1 MNASC
6 SKSNTAAYDSQV
18 PPQITGVAHVELS
31 VTDLDRSVDWYCRLL
46 GAKDVWRG
54 ANEKG
59 GYKAC
64 AILEPNTRTVLAFTE
79 HAAEKH
85 VPFSPLVPG
94 LDHLSFRVADRAA
107 IDAWV
112 AWMDEIG
119 VAHDPGNDDSV
130 TAGLNLRGPGGIPP
144 EVYGLP
150 PRT

>member
-1 MNASC
+1 M
-6 SKSNTAAYDSQV
+6 
-18 PPQITGVAHVELS
+18 PPQITGIAHVELS
-31 VTDLDRSVDWYCRLL
+31 VTDLDRSVDWYRRLL

-64 AILEPNTRTVLAFTE
+64 AILEPITHTVLAFTE
-79 HAAEKH
+79 HVAEKH

-107 IDAWV
+107 IDAWT
-112 AWMDEIG
+112 AWMGELG
-119 VAHDPGNDDSV
+119 VAHDPVNDDGV
-130 TAGLNLRGPGGIPP
+130 TASVNLRDPDGIAL
-144 EVYGLP
+144 EFYVLY

>member
-6 SKSNTAAYDSQV
+6 SKSNTAAYDSHV
-18 PPQITGVAHVELS
+18 PPQITGIAHVELS

-64 AILEPNTRTVLAFTE
+64 AVVEPITHTVLAFTE
-79 HAAEKH
+79 HASEKR
-85 VPFSPLVPG
+85 VPFSPLIPG

-107 IDAWV
+107 IDAW
-112 AWMDEIG
+112 ATWMDEIG
-119 VAHDPGNDDSV
+119 VAHDPVDDSGTSV
-130 TAGLNLRGPGGIPP
+130 GLNLRDPDGIAL
-144 EVYGLP
+144 EFYVLL